1 MISTIKEM
9 NQEYRPYEK
18 CLKKGPEML
27 TDAELL
33 AVIIRTG
40 SKGESSI
47 CLADKILS
55 ASVMKRGLLGIIDLS
70 IEELMSIKGVG
81 KVKAVQIK
89 CIAELSRRI
98 SKTSA
103 GQKVIF
109 NNSEK
114 IADYYME
121 DIRHMDREK
130 LIMVMMD
137 TKMQLI
143 GDCVMTTGT
152 VNASLIS
159 AREIFREALKHGA
172 VFIVLIH
179 NHPSGDPS
187 PSREDIINTKK
198 IKDAGEMIGIILLDH
213 IIIGDNKYTSLQQR
227 GIL

>member
-18 CLKKGPEML
+18 CLKNGPEML

-47 CLADKILS
+47 GLADRVLS
-55 ASVMKRGLLGIIDLS
+55 ASGMKSGLLGIIDLS
-70 IEELMSIKGVG
+70 IEELMKIKGIG

-103 GQKVIF
+103 GRKVDF
-109 NNSEK
+109 SNSEK

-121 DIRHMDREK
+121 DIRHMDREQ

-137 TKMQLI
+137 TKMQFISDVVL
-143 GDCVMTTGT
+143 TTGT
-152 VNASLIS
+152 VNASLMS
-159 AREIFREALKHGA
+159 TRDVFREALKHGA

-179 NHPSGDPS
+179 NHPSGDPT

-198 IKDAGEMIGIILLDH
+198 IKDAGEMIGILLLDH